1 MWRVEILATKNI
13 TLAID
18 EDLLDKVRVIA
29 ALEKTTV
36 NALVRDFLSETA
48 RKKDRTLKVRQRL
61 VTRSRNS
68 SGTVG
73 EINWTRDELHE
84 R

>member
-1 MWRVEILATKNI
+1 MEILATKNI

>member
-1 MWRVEILATKNI
+1 MAVKNL

-36 NALVRDFLSETA
+36 NAMVRDFLIETA
-48 RKKDRTLKVRQRL
+48 TRRNRTAKVRERL
-61 VTRSRNS
+61 ALRSRNS
-68 SGTVG
+68 DGEVG
-73 EINWTRDELHE
+73 EITWTRDQLHE

>member
-1 MWRVEILATKNI
+1 MTIKNL

-36 NALVRDFLSETA
+36 NAMVRDFLIETA
-48 RKKDRTLKVRQRL
+48 TRRNRTAKVRERL
-61 VTRSRNS
+61 AQRSRS
-68 SGTVG
+68 SDGEVG
-73 EINWTRDELHE
+73 EITWTRDQLHE

>member
-1 MWRVEILATKNI
+1 MTTKNI
-13 TLAID
+13 TLAIE

-36 NALVRDFLSETA
+36 NAMVRDFLTETA

-61 VTRSRNS
+61 VARSRKS
-68 SGTVG
+68 QGEVG
-73 EINWTRDELHE
+73 AISWTRDDLHE

>member
-1 MWRVEILATKNI
+1 MTVKNL

-36 NALVRDFLSETA
+36 NAMVRDFLIETA
-48 RKKDRTLKVRQRL
+48 TRRNRTAKVRERL
-61 VTRSRNS
+61 AQRSRS
-68 SGTVG
+68 SDGEVG
-73 EINWTRDELHE
+73 EITWTRDQLHE

>member
-1 MWRVEILATKNI
+1 MATKNI

>member
-1 MWRVEILATKNI
+1 MATKNI

-18 EDLLDKVRVIA
+18 EDLLDKIRVIA

-36 NALVRDFLSETA
+36 NAMVRDFLTRAAEKRNRTA
-48 RKKDRTLKVRQRL
+48 KIRKRL
-61 VTRSRNS
+61 AQRSRQS
-68 SGTVG
+68 EGRVG
-73 EINWTRDELHE
+73 PVTWSRDDLHE